1 MLMIS
6 SPLSSLFFGEKV
18 EWQESSKILEWP
30 GKHIQP
36 GRLSLCFFPCFT
48 LKTCRDDMSSDGP
61 PRDDMSSTTRKSRIL
76 DGGAKKVLLCPGR
89 ISFPISRTL
98 SLISGHCPDIGTR
111 KKNEQM
117 HQFCCSAPLLVHCTR
132 VLERFSWVLDGSR
145 VCLIYVSYMGRS
157 QPWDRTAFE
166 HENRR
171 KVQN

>member
-1 MLMIS
+1 MAR
-6 SPLSSLFFGEKV
+6 
-18 EWQESSKILEWP
+18 ILEDFGMAWQA
-30 GKHIQP
+30 HIQP
-36 GRLSLCFFPCFT
+36 GRLALYVSSCFFFPCFT

-111 KKNEQM
+111 KRMNKCTN
-117 HQFCCSAPLLVHCTR
+117 FAAPHHCWCIAR
-132 VLERFSWVLDGSR
+132 VLERCILAILDGSR